1 MEDQPKPRPS
11 VVDRVG
17 KLCQLGKD
25 SADYLFQVPDDEAEL
40 EKVGKILDAI
50 LADKAM
56 QGRQEAP
63 KIVNE
68 MKEALQGP
76 PGPMVAE
83 QLQVGFDRL
92 TRLWLSARS
101 GLF

>member
-1 MEDQPKPRPS
+1 M
-11 VVDRVG
+11 DRVG
-17 KLCQLGKD
+17 KLCRMGKD

-40 EKVGKILDAI
+40 EKVKKILDAI
-50 LADKAM
+50 LADNSM
-56 QGRQEAP
+56 EGRNEAP
-63 KIVNE
+63 KIVSE

-76 PGPMVAE
+76 PSAVVAE

-92 TRLWLSARS
+92 TRLWMSARS

>member
-1 MEDQPKPRPS
+1 MTDQHKPRPS
-11 VVDRVG
+11 VTDRVG
-17 KLCQLGKD
+17 KLCKMGKD

-50 LADKAM
+50 LADKSLE
-56 QGRQEAP
+56 GRREAP
-63 KIVNE
+63 KIVTE
-68 MKEALQGP
+68 MKEALQEAP
-76 PGPMVAE
+76 SALVAE

-92 TRLWLSARS
+92 TKLCMSARS